1 MQTANQRVMDERR
14 VAERRSGP
22 SESGEPG
29 RPGPSGPGSIEVKQ
43 RLAVAAGAALL
54 AAGLILVMFVL
65 PAEFAV
71 DPLGTGARLGLL
83 PLGEVGQQ
91 VAALEANAASGAAAG
106 QGAIL
111 VGQEK
116 PFQQESV
123 DFKLAPREGMEY
135 KYRLDKGEALL
146 YSWSA
151 TAPVDYELH
160 AEPDGAP
167 AGYAQSYEKKPAS
180 NGASGTLTAPFPG
193 IHGWYW
199 ENKTNQEVTVT
210 LKTAGYYNISHEFR
224 SGQPTK
230 NKMFQ

>member
-1 MQTANQRVMDERR
+1 MPAAAPTEARQRI
-14 VAERRSGP
+14 A
-22 SESGEPG
+22 
-29 RPGPSGPGSIEVKQ
+29 
-43 RLAVAAGAALL
+43 LALGAALL
-54 AAGLILVMFVL
+54 VAGLVLVMFVL

-71 DPLGTGARLGLL
+71 DPLGTGARFGLL
-83 PLGEVGQQ
+83 PLGQVGQQ
-91 VAALEANAASGAAAG
+91 VEQLNKNAASGAAAG
-106 QGAIL
+106 QAAII

-123 DFKLAPREGMEY
+123 DFKLAPHEGMEY

-146 YSWSA
+146 YSWST
-151 TAPVDYELH
+151 TAPVNYELH

-167 AGYAQSYEKKPAS
+167 AGYAQSYEKKNAS

-199 ENKTNQEVTVT
+199 ENTTDQEVTVS
-210 LKTAGYYNISHEFR
+210 LKTAGYYNLAHEFR
-224 SGQPTK
+224 NGQPTK

>member
-1 MQTANQRVMDERR
+1 MMETAAQHVMESAPEAPATEVRQRI
-14 VAERRSGP
+14 A
-22 SESGEPG
+22 
-29 RPGPSGPGSIEVKQ
+29 
-43 RLAVAAGAALL
+43 LALGAAILV
-54 AAGLILVMFVL
+54 AGLILVMFIL

-71 DPLGTGARLGLL
+71 DPVGTGARLGLL

-91 VAALEANAASGAAAG
+91 VDALNKTAATATG
-106 QGAIL
+106 QGAI
-111 VGQEK
+111 VAAQDK

-146 YSWSA
+146 YAWSA
-151 TAPVDYELH
+151 TAPVNFEFH

-167 AGYAQSYEKKPAS
+167 AGYAQTYDKKSAQTQS
-180 NGASGTLTAPFPG
+180 SGTLTAPFPG

-199 ENKTNQEVTVT
+199 ENTTDKEVTVT
-210 LKTAGYYNISHEFR
+210 LKSAGFYNLAHEFR
-224 SGQPTK
+224 NGQPTK

>member
-1 MQTANQRVMDERR
+1 MESAPGAPATEVRQR
-14 VAERRSGP
+14 
-22 SESGEPG
+22 
-29 RPGPSGPGSIEVKQ
+29 I
-43 RLAVAAGAALL
+43 AVALGAAILV
-54 AAGLILVMFVL
+54 AGLVLVLFIL

-91 VAALEANAASGAAAG
+91 VDALNKQAAG
-106 QGAIL
+106 AGEAGGVSAI
-111 VGQEK
+111 VAAQDK

-123 DFKLAPREGMEY
+123 DFKLAPCEGIEY

-146 YSWSA
+146 YAWSA
-151 TAPVDYELH
+151 TAPVNFEFH

-167 AGYAQSYEKKPAS
+167 AGYAQTYEKKSAQTQ
-180 NGASGTLTAPFPG
+180 ASGTLTAPFPG

-199 ENKTNQEVTVT
+199 ENTTDKEVTVT
-210 LKTAGYYNISHEFR
+210 LKSAGFYNLAHEFR
-224 SGQPTK
+224 NGQPTK

>member
-1 MQTANQRVMDERR
+1 MDTAAQH
-14 VAERRSGP
+14 VAESMP
-22 SESGEPG
+22 AAPAT
-29 RPGPSGPGSIEVKQ
+29 EVRQ
-43 RLAVAAGAALL
+43 RIAVALGAAILV
-54 AAGLILVMFVL
+54 AGLILVMFIL

-71 DPLGTGARLGLL
+71 DPLGTGAKLGLL

-91 VAALEANAASGAAAG
+91 VDALNQQASEAGTAG
-106 QGAIL
+106 GVGAI
-111 VGQEK
+111 VAAQEK

-146 YSWSA
+146 YAWSA
-151 TAPVDYELH
+151 TAPVNFEFH

-167 AGYAQSYEKKPAS
+167 AGYAQTYDKKSAQMQ
-180 NGASGTLTAPFPG
+180 ASGTLTAPFPG

-199 ENKTNQEVTVT
+199 ENTTDKEVTVT
-210 LKTAGYYNISHEFR
+210 LKSAGFYNLAHEFR

-230 NKMFQ
+230 NKTFQ